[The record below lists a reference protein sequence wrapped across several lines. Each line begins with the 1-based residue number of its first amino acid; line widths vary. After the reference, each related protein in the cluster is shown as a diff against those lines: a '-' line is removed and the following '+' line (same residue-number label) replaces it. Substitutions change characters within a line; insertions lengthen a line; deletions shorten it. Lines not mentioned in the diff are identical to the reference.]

1 MIGYLKALEDHVCT
15 WPGVSAEPHRFGGR
29 GFRLGK
35 LEVGHMHDDGAVEI
49 PFPRVLRDELLKE
62 GLAEQHR
69 YVPDSGWITFYVR
82 SKDDLRHAEWLL
94 RLSYLRFVLKA
105 VPDPGKRFEEESERL
120 GLNPQLRALLASFV
134 PRGESVAA

>member
-1 MIGYLKALEDHVCT
+1 MIGYLKMLEDHVCA

-35 LEVGHMHDDGAVEI
+35 LEVGHMHSDGAVEI
-49 PFPRVLRDELLKE
+49 PFPRSLRDELLKE
-62 GLAEQHR
+62 GLAEEHR

-82 SKDDLRHAEWLL
+82 SEEDVRHAAWLL

-120 GLNPQLRALLASFV
+120 SLNPHVRALLAQFV
-134 PRGESVAA
+134 PKGERVAA